1 MCLYAPAEVDGVFD
15 WDQLGERCARR
26 LRPVFILLALVYP
39 LDGALGR
46 PRNPLIAELDEL
58 ARLRVEEGVA
68 DDQLLVVQVF
78 LVPRRLVAEVLEIE
92 TQRAEAARLKPE
104 ISPRTRTCEK
114 APSTVDLTKPDTSV
128 TENTGTLSPLLRVDG
143 ASLITRLYVSPT
155 A

>member
-26 LRPVFILLALVYP
+26 LRPVFILLALVNP

-46 PRNPLIAELDEL
+46 PRNQLIAELDEL

-92 TQRAEAARLKPE
+92 TQRADAARLKPLFKLLQLLDE
-104 ISPRTRTCEK
+104 GAADLQVGPPRIQKLERLEHRP
-114 APSTVDLTKPDTSV
+114 AV
-128 TENTGTLSPLLRVDG
+128 LLHEVRG
-143 ASLITRLYVSPT
+143 KNH
-155 A
+155 